1 MKRFSPCVDSLYSV
15 VVVVDMHTLTRAH
28 THTHTHILADT
39 HTHTRRRTCTTNMY
53 KRFAYIRTHTCT
65 DDKSYA

>member
-1 MKRFSPCVDSLYSV
+1 MKRFSPCVDGLYSV
-15 VVVVDMHTLTRAH
+15 VVVVDMHTLTRA
-28 THTHTHILADT
+28 HTHILADT

-53 KRFAYIRTHTCT
+53 KRFAYIRTHTCI